1 MKPRKPIN
9 RVSKKR
15 RERSGVPGKCG
26 IVRLHGP
33 ALEQLRNECLERDNH
48 CCVKCGIY
56 VRDDVPDWAPNK
68 YHMAHIGN
76 KRMHGDVIINVKTLC
91 GCCHTGDKAEHNC
104 GGRPL
109 PRKDGSNV

>member
-9 RVSKKR
+9 KVSKKR

-26 IVRLHGP
+26 IVRLYGP
-33 ALEQLRNECLERDNH
+33 ALEHLRNDCLERDHH
-48 CCVKCGIY
+48 CCVKCGQW

-68 YHMAHIGN
+68 YNMAHIVSRGA
-76 KRMHGDVIINVKTLC
+76 GGSDVLSNLKTLC

-109 PRKDGSNV
+109 PRKEK